1 MEKCPIAHT
10 DFEKTKITQ
19 CGYVKK
25 KCKKRRFFVIE
36 HQRLN
41 FFFLKSINEK
51 TTSFFFRVIFGVTSF
66 VSPISIRGISKTTK
80 TYGPYG

>member
-1 MEKCPIAHT
+1 MKRWQVEKCPIAHT

-19 CGYVKK
+19 CGSVRK
-25 KCKKRRFFVIE
+25 KCKKKRRFSFHE
-36 HQRLN
+36 HQRFK

-66 VSPISIRGISKTTK
+66 VLPISI
-80 TYGPYG
+80 